1 MSSFCTEVCTL
12 KLIPMTFKEKMAYLR
27 SNIFNGRTI
36 DIHPYGME
44 YLDDI
49 IRIRNQPEVKYFLL
63 QDHDITPE
71 EQRAWIQKYEQR
83 DDEAGLIIKNKRGE
97 VIGIN
102 FFLDYDPVTNSMDY
116 GRGTFDLARIMGMP
130 YALDTFSLVIDL
142 YFDTLKFDL
151 LRTSVKM
158 DNQRLLKFYKKMNWS
173 FVNTIV
179 IKGYEYQYLE
189 LRPGQSMHKVYAHL
203 IEHRENKVPG

>member
-1 MSSFCTEVCTL
+1 
-12 KLIPMTFKEKMAYLR
+12 MTFKEKMAYLR
-27 SNIFNGRTI
+27 SNVFHGRTI

-44 YLDDI
+44 YVDDI

-63 QDHDITPE
+63 QDHDITL
-71 EQRAWIQKYEQR
+71 EQQTAWIKKYEER

-102 FFLDYDPVTNSMDY
+102 FFIDYDPATNSMDY
-116 GRGTFDLARIMGMP
+116 ARGTFDLARIMGMP
-130 YALDTFSLVIDL
+130 YALDTFSMLMDL

-151 LRTSVKM
+151 LRTAVKM
-158 DNQRLLKFYKKMNWS
+158 DNIRLLKFYKKMNWS
-173 FVNTIV
+173 FVRPITLR
-179 IKGYEYQYLE
+179 GHEYQYLE

-203 IEHRENKVPG
+203 IEHRENKVTG

>member
-1 MSSFCTEVCTL
+1 
-12 KLIPMTFKEKMAYLR
+12 MTFKEKMAYLR
-27 SNIFNGRTI
+27 SNVFHGRTI

-44 YLDDI
+44 YVDDI

-63 QDHDITPE
+63 QDHDITL
-71 EQRAWIQKYEQR
+71 EQQTAWIKKYEER

-102 FFLDYDPVTNSMDY
+102 FFIDYDPATNSMDY
-116 GRGTFDLARIMGMP
+116 ARGTFDLARIMGMP
-130 YALDTFSLVIDL
+130 YALDTFSMLIDL

-151 LRTSVKM
+151 LRTAVKM
-158 DNQRLLKFYKKMNWS
+158 DNIRLLKFYKKMNWS
-173 FVNTIV
+173 FVRSITLR
-179 IKGYEYQYLE
+179 GHEYQYLE

-203 IEHRENKVPG
+203 IEHRENKVTG

>member
-1 MSSFCTEVCTL
+1 
-12 KLIPMTFKEKMAYLR
+12 MTFKEKIAFLR
-27 SNIFNGRTI
+27 SNVFHGRTI
-36 DIHPYGME
+36 DVYPYSME

-63 QDHDITPE
+63 QDYDVTRE
-71 EQRAWIQKYEQR
+71 SQAEWIKKYEAT

-102 FFLDYDPVTNSMDY
+102 FFLDYDAGSNSMDY
-116 GRGTFDLARIMGMP
+116 GRGTFDLAKIMGMP
-130 YALDTFSLVIDL
+130 YALDTFSVIIDL

-158 DNQRLLKFYKKMNWS
+158 DNTRLLKFYKKMNWS
-173 FVNTIV
+173 FVKTTV
-179 IKGYEYQYLE
+179 IKGHEYQYLE

-203 IEHRENKVPG
+203 VEHRESRSPKIAPSDSEPSMQEVAG